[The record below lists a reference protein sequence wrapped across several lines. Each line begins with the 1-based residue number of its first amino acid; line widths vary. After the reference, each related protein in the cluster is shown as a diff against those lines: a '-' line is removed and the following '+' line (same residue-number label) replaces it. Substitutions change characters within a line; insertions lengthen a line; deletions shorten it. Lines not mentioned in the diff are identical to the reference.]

1 MKKAPVILCIAFILL
16 LLVSGIAAAGFWQ
29 DVTGMISLSKFFK
42 SKTAQKTITPPATCR
57 ISIDGE
63 CAKLACY
70 NNGCKVG
77 SERFNFLI
85 ITRPMFVKKDLNTF
99 ITWKNSKGFN
109 VGLMT
114 ADFIAENYAGENL
127 GIKIRNAIQSM
138 KDSNGVAFV
147 LLIGDTGP
155 INTLEGEDNYGEA
168 LILSSYSL
176 TIPWNVPTMYYD
188 RFGTDKTALIPS
200 DLPYTNTYSWIT
212 PPIVNPTSYELNFVA
227 RLYLGRW
234 PLRTTEELKKV
245 IQKTMSAP
253 LIQKLRLIQDSSFAV
268 PMNEHCRTWPPDNR
282 FEYFCYI
289 DVFNVAKTRLFEG
302 KIPYTSD
309 NINTADTEIATNAL
323 NLILSTP
330 SDTALLEGF
339 HGSHI
344 SLIIG
349 RSYLSAMTNVND
361 FFNVFPV
368 FYSESCDMGAYF
380 NAPNGN
386 DVDSLAEALIKSDKG
401 PVIYVQPPNPYYFF
415 ENLLNLKT
423 IGEAFYAGTNV
434 YVYGPNSFYLFADP
448 SLILYNRPSSK
459 ARR

>member
-1 MKKAPVILCIAFILL
+1 MKKFPAFLFIFLVLL
-16 LLVSGIAAAGFWQ
+16 LLVSGIAAASFWQ

-42 SKTAQKTITPPATCR
+42 SKAAQKTIAPPSTCR

-85 ITRPMFVKKDLNTF
+85 ITRPMFVKKDLNAF

-114 ADFIAENYAGENL
+114 ADFIAENYAGENI

-155 INTLEGEDNYGEA
+155 INTVEGEDNYREA
-168 LILSSYSL
+168 VILSSYSL

-188 RFGTDKTALIPS
+188 RLGTDKTALIPS
-200 DLPYTNTYSWIT
+200 DLPYTTTYSWIT
-212 PPIVNPTSYELNFVA
+212 PPIVNPTSNELNFVA

-234 PLRTTEELKKV
+234 PLRTTEELKQV

-253 LIQKLRLIQDSSFAV
+253 LIQKLQLIQDSSLAV

-282 FEYFCYI
+282 FEFFCYL
-289 DVFNVAKTRLFEG
+289 DAFNVAKTRLFEG

-339 HGSHI
+339 HGGHI

-368 FYSESCDMGAYF
+368 FYSESCGMGAYF

-415 ENLLNLKT
+415 ENLLNSKA